1 MKQFVTSLFLFIALA
16 LNAMNVVFRYD
27 DFRLATDSL
36 DKEMI
41 RLFVEK
47 NIPISLAVVPCD
59 ADESFAINNDTFL
72 DSLKHLVEDGKVE
85 ICLHG
90 LTHQQIANGEF
101 AEVSYD
107 EQYRRLS
114 KGKQFLDSVFQRS
127 ICTFIAPFNAYD
139 ATTLQ
144 VIKELGMPVLS
155 GGLHSGQDWS
165 NPAITYYPW
174 TIDHPR
180 QFKQAIDDNTHRPG
194 TIILMYHHY
203 DIDNGY
209 NLDSLSNTLD
219 YICSRKDVSATTFE
233 HLHREGVSG
242 SSHQAKINLEQNLLS
257 KALRTKSMFHETWYI
272 ELVRIANIAIYI
284 FIVLIIAICFTPTIT
299 KRRRTYITAQI
310 IFALLIGCAVLFHLW
325 SPMKLLVLSAI
336 IPFGFALLFLIVNN
350 THKN

>member
-1 MKQFVTSLFLFIALA
+1 MKQIFTSLFLFIALT

-41 RLFVEK
+41 RLFAAK
-47 NIPISLAVVPCD
+47 NIPISLAVVPCNV
-59 ADESFAINNDTFL
+59 DESFAIKNDTFL
-72 DSLKHLVEDGKVE
+72 DSLKCLVDDGKVE

-101 AEVSYD
+101 AGVTYN

-139 ATTLQ
+139 ATTLE
-144 VIKELGMPVLS
+144 IINELGMPVLS

-165 NPAITYYPW
+165 NPRITYYPW

-180 QFKQAIDDNTHRPG
+180 QFHRAIEENAHRPG

-203 DIDNGY
+203 DIDKEY
-209 NLDSLSNTLD
+209 NLDSLSITLD
-219 YICSRKDVSATTFE
+219 YICSREDVLATTFE
-233 HLHREGVSG
+233 HLFQDGVSG

-257 KALRTKSMFHETWYI
+257 KALHTKSMFHETWYI
-272 ELVRIANIAIYI
+272 ELVRVANIAIYI
-284 FIVLIIAICFTPTIT
+284 FIVLIISICFKSTIT
-299 KRRRTYITAQI
+299 QRKRTYFTAQV

-325 SPMKLLVLSAI
+325 SPMKLLMLSAI
-336 IPFGFALLFLIVNN
+336 VPLGFALLFLVTNN
-350 THKN
+350 MQRN

>member
-1 MKQFVTSLFLFIALA
+1 MRQIVTFLFFFISLT
-16 LNAMNVVFRYD
+16 LNAMNAVFRYD

-41 RLFVEK
+41 RLFIEK
-47 NIPISLAVVPCD
+47 NIPISLAVVPCYN
-59 ADESFAINNDTFL
+59 DESFAINNDSFL
-72 DSLKHLVEDGKVE
+72 DSLKHLVAEGQVE

-101 AEVSYD
+101 ANVTYN

-139 ATTLQ
+139 AITLQ
-144 VIKELGMPVLS
+144 IINELDMPVLS

-165 NPAITYYPW
+165 NLAITYYPW

-180 QFKQAIDDNTHRPG
+180 QFKRAIEENTHRPG

-203 DIDNGY
+203 DIDKDY
-209 NLDSLSNTLD
+209 NLDSLSYILD
-219 YICSRKDVSATTFE
+219 YICSRKDVSTTTFE
-233 HLHREGVSG
+233 HLYREGISG

-257 KALRTKSMFHETWYI
+257 KALHTKNMFNETWYI
-272 ELVRIANIAIYI
+272 EIVRIANIAIYM
-284 FIVLIIAICFTPTIT
+284 FIVLIIAICIKPIIT
-299 KRRRTYITAQI
+299 KRRRTYFTAQI
-310 IFALLIGCAVLFHLW
+310 IFALLIGCAVSFHLW
-325 SPMKLLVLSAI
+325 SPMKLLVLSAVV
-336 IPFGFALLFLIVNN
+336 PFGVAIMFFVANN
-350 THKN
+350 IHKK